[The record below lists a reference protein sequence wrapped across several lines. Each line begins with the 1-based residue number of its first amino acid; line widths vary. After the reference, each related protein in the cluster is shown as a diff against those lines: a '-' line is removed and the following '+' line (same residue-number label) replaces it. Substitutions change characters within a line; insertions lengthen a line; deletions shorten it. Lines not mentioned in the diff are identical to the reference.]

1 MSSQNA
7 FRINDLHLSSLQNIG
22 KLNVSWTAFLDKHLL
37 LAVGTKTLAFVEG
50 SGSTYPNHVSE
61 FLELV

>member
-37 LAVGTKTLAFVEG
+37 LAVGTKTLAFVG
-50 SGSTYPNHVSE
+50 GFWIHIPNHVSE
-61 FLELV
+61 FPELV